1 MPETQSADF
10 NDVAAQWNRL
20 QNLIPAEDLS
30 AITQVYA
37 LAERVH
43 HGQKRK
49 TAEGAADIPYIVHP
63 LRVANILAGEWKR
76 TDFAM
81 IATALLHD
89 VIEDVPAEMKQTL
102 PREIS
107 LLCGTEI
114 LDAVYLLTK
123 PELPQPCPPDA
134 KAQRD
139 ARYFSVI
146 RNAPEWMR
154 LIKCADRADNLRD
167 ALAWGNEQFWAK
179 YSSETLGWHLWIA
192 RETAAIAE
200 VAIFKVLVEGE
211 RTIRGRVPVWAD
223 GNMID
228 PAAAILLPEHA
239 ARTMNAVCIAER
251 GDTLIM
257 GIVPP
262 VTPEIL
268 QSLRSVTGKR
278 LHVIEISPEAIEDA
292 HAAMLFGTAE
302 LRKPLCPNPLPK
314 LMI

>member
-1 MPETQSADF
+1 MPEAQSADF
-10 NDVAAQWNRL
+10 NDVAAQWNKL
-20 QNLIPAEDLS
+20 LSLISAEDIP

-43 HGQKRK
+43 AGQKRK

-63 LRVANILAGEWKR
+63 LRVANIVAGEWRR
-76 TDFAM
+76 TEFAM
-81 IATALLHD
+81 IAVALLHD
-89 VIEDVPAEMKQTL
+89 VIEDAPAEMKNTL

-107 LLCGTEI
+107 LLCGNEI

-139 ARYFSVI
+139 ARYFSAI
-146 RNAPEWMR
+146 RNAPEGMR
-154 LIKCADRADNLRD
+154 LLKCADRLDNLRD

-200 VAIFKVLVEGE
+200 VGLFKVLVEGE

-228 PAAAILLPEHA
+228 PAAALLLPEHT
-239 ARTMNAVCIAER
+239 AREMNAVCIAEQ
-251 GDTLIM
+251 GNTLIM

-262 VTPEIL
+262 VTPQIL
-268 QSLRSVTGKR
+268 QSLRSVTGKS
-278 LHVIEISPEAIEDA
+278 LYVIEISPEALQDA
-292 HAAMLFGTAE
+292 HAAKLFGTAE
-302 LRKPLCPNPLPK
+302 
-314 LMI
+314 

>member
-1 MPETQSADF
+1 MPEIQSADF
-10 NDVAAQWNRL
+10 NDVDAQWNRL
-20 QNLIPAEDLS
+20 QSLIPSEDIP

-43 HGQKRK
+43 KGQKRK

-76 TDFAM
+76 TDFDM

-89 VIEDVPAEMKQTL
+89 VIEDVTREMKTSL

-107 LLCGTEI
+107 LLCGNKI

-139 ARYFSVI
+139 ARYFSAI
-146 RNAPEWMR
+146 RSAPEWVR
-154 LIKCADRADNLRD
+154 LIKCADRVDNLRD
-167 ALAWGNEQFWAK
+167 ALIWGNDQFWAK

-228 PAAAILLPEHA
+228 PAAAILLPEHI
-239 ARTMNAVCIAER
+239 AREFHAVCIAAR
-251 GDTLIM
+251 GDTLIL

-262 VTPEIL
+262 VTPQIF
-268 QSLRSVTGKR
+268 QHLRNVTGKS
-278 LHVIEISPEAIEDA
+278 LHIIEISPEALEDA
-292 HAAMLFGTAE
+292 HAARLFGITE
-302 LRKPLCPNPLPK
+302 
-314 LMI
+314 

>member
-20 QNLIPAEDLS
+20 LSLISAEDIP

-49 TAEGAADIPYIVHP
+49 TAQDAADIPYIVHP
-63 LRVANILAGEWKR
+63 LRVANIVAGEWR
-76 TDFAM
+76 HTGFTM
-81 IATALLHD
+81 IAVALLHD
-89 VIEDVPAEMKQTL
+89 VIEDAPAEMKNIL

-114 LDAVYLLTK
+114 LDAIYLLTK

-139 ARYFSVI
+139 ARYFSAI
-146 RNAPEWMR
+146 RSAPEWVR
-154 LIKCADRADNLRD
+154 LLKCADRVDNLRD
-167 ALAWGNEQFWAK
+167 AFAWGNEQFWAK

-200 VAIFKVLVEGE
+200 VALFKVLVEGE

-228 PAAAILLPEHA
+228 PAAATLLPEHV
-239 ARTMNAVCIAER
+239 ARDMNAVCIAEQ

-262 VTPEIL
+262 VTPQVL
-268 QSLRSVTGKR
+268 QSLRYVTGKS
-278 LHVIEISPEAIEDA
+278 LHVIEISPEALQDA
-292 HAAMLFGTAE
+292 HAAKLFGTTV
-302 LRKPLCPNPLPK
+302 
-314 LMI
+314 